1 MSLVSATGTS
11 SATFTGGSSSTVL
24 TGCTS
29 LTTYL
34 AGAAHLAS
42 ITGTFHIT
50 GTGTGTGAGAG
61 AGAIISRASCTMLT
75 RTLISRPGFFR
86 KDLLVACLVLSRSKS
101 QWACAQTQCNA
112 NNP

>member
-50 GTGTGTGAGAG
+50 GTG

>member
-50 GTGTGTGAGAG
+50 GTG

-75 RTLISRPGFFR
+75 RTLIPRPGFFR

>member
-1 MSLVSATGTS
+1 MSLVSATSTS
-11 SATFTGGSSSTVL
+11 SAAFTGGSSSTVL

-50 GTGTGTGAGAG
+50 GTG

-101 QWACAQTQCNA
+101 QWARAHTQCNA

>member
-1 MSLVSATGTS
+1 MSLVSATGSS
-11 SATFTGGSSSTVL
+11 SAVLTGGSSSTVL

-50 GTGTGTGAGAG
+50 GTGAGT
-61 AGAIISRASCTMLT
+61 IISRASCTMLT
-75 RTLISRPGFFR
+75 RPLISRPGFFR

-101 QWACAQTQCNA
+101 QWARAQTQYNA

>member
-1 MSLVSATGTS
+1 MSLVSATSTS
-11 SATFTGGSSSTVL
+11 SAAFTGGSSSTVL

-42 ITGTFHIT
+42 IAGTFHIT
-50 GTGTGTGAGAG
+50 GTSVDT
-61 AGAIISRASCTMLT
+61 IISRASGTMLT
-75 RTLISRPGFFR
+75 RTLIPRPGFFR

>member
-1 MSLVSATGTS
+1 MSLVSATSTS
-11 SATFTGGSSSTVL
+11 SAAFTGGSSSTVLTGL

-50 GTGTGTGAGAG
+50 GTG

-101 QWACAQTQCNA
+101 QWARAQTQCNA